1 MRRLQSFV
9 PVLLAGLLLL
19 TATAFGQQKLAQT
32 GMKFLNVSLDARATA
47 MGEAFTA
54 VEGSA
59 SSLFFNASGM
69 ARVNGLGN
77 VALGQV
83 QWIADIKH
91 NYAAACVSPSGG
103 EFGVLGIM
111 IQSVDYGDLEGTVL
125 DFTTTK
131 GYQDVGTFSPKATM
145 LGLGYAR
152 ALSDK
157 FAVGGVIKW
166 VHQNLG
172 DGAIEL
178 GATSTDDLIK
188 TNIAEVFAFDFGMIY
203 KTGFKSLQFGVVIKN
218 FSKEARF
225 IDEGFQLPLTFKI
238 GASMNVIDLTD
249 FDKETHQFLLSIEAE
264 HPRDYTERV
273 RVGGEY
279 TFMKML
285 ALRAGFVSH
294 ADEQKFS
301 YGVGLQ
307 KDLGPLGVGVDYAY
321 TPFGVFGKV
330 HTVAMRL
337 WF

>member
-1 MRRLQSFV
+1 
-9 PVLLAGLLLL
+9 
-19 TATAFGQQKLAQT
+19 
-32 GMKFLNVSLDARATA
+32 
-47 MGEAFTA
+47 
-54 VEGSA
+54 
-59 SSLFFNASGM
+59 
-69 ARVNGLGN
+69 
-77 VALGQV
+77 
-83 QWIADIKH
+83 
-91 NYAAACVSPSGG
+91 
-103 EFGVLGIM
+103 M
-111 IQSVDYGDLEGTVL
+111 I
-125 DFTTTK
+125 
-131 GYQDVGTFSPKATM
+131 
-145 LGLGYAR
+145 GLGYAR

-178 GATSTDDLIK
+178 GATTADDLIK
-188 TNIAEVFAFDFGMIY
+188 TNIAEIFAFDFGMIY

-238 GASMNVIDLTD
+238 GASMNVMDLTD
-249 FDKETHQFLLSIEAE
+249 FDKETHQVLLSIEAE

-273 RVGGEY
+273 RVGCEY

-321 TPFGVFGKV
+321 TPFGVFDKV
-330 HTVAMRL
+330 HTFAMRL